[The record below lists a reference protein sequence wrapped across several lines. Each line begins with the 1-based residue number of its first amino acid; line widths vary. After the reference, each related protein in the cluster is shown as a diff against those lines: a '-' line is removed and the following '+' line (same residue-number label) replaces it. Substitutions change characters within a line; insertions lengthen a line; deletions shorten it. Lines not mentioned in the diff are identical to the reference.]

1 MLKKFTLVL
10 SIFVF
15 FVYKYLGMGKKTK
28 IISPYVGFQENF
40 ARSNVDVCFGGGQ
53 LGAGKLLPLNSKV
66 LTPNGW
72 VQNGDLQV
80 GNYVSTPFGKPA
92 KILQIFNHKAKD
104 IYRLETSDGR
114 VAECGLEHL
123 WAIRTEKQKAKY
135 NKHKDFRRNYTVCT
149 TEYLL
154 KMFYANKKTYIPIPY
169 AQEFSEKEFVIPPYV
184 LGVLLGDG
192 CISDKTLNRKTNS
205 ITVSNTEE
213 DIVMKLYSLMNC
225 TGLTRNK
232 STCSKNFY
240 TPHIKEYKDYLNSVG
255 LNVKSY
261 DKFIPEEYLWG
272 SIEQRKE
279 LLFGLMDTDGCVREK
294 NKYSFSTTSEKLCND
309 FVYLCRS
316 LGYIATVSTDKRA
329 EKYTSGISFIISI
342 HTNDVIFSSEKHLS
356 KYKKNLKQYPTLY
369 KRTNDHVYITSI
381 EKVGVSDARCI
392 FIDDDMHLYITE
404 DFITTHN
411 SFGAIL
417 ACAEPSLD
425 PGFKACFLRTNLDD
439 FKAGGGLIDNI
450 KQAYGDS
457 VVITTSKK
465 PRATFASGAF
475 IECMHVANQTLK
487 ALEDD
492 FKGTQYDMIYYDE
505 LTNFEWETFCF
516 LFSRNRGEGKWT
528 HKIRATTNP
537 KRNHWVR
544 TFIDWYVGL
553 DGRIIEDRSGVVRY
567 FFNAGNTVKDV
578 VWGNSKE
585 EVYMQ
590 NKGQIDTFLKEYNKK
605 YGTATYKDVILSFT
619 FYVGSTSENNAID
632 TKYAGSIAAMGAT
645 LSAENAGNWN
655 VDTNNEENCLSF
667 DVVQQIFLNE
677 PAKNGDK
684 WVTCDL
690 ADVGTDNFIAI
701 AWNGFHIED
710 ILILNTTKPK
720 DNAEYLQMFAI
731 DHDVPDNHIIY
742 DAIRARYIND
752 YIPDAMP
759 YISNSHVLG
768 VYGRMYSR
776 LKDECYARLVD
787 VVKRNNLSID
797 DNIAR
802 REYKHKRIK
811 TYTTIQSEILDE
823 FQVITFREVLGGK
836 KALIG
841 KKELNAKLGKERSMD
856 IADACAMRMF
866 PVLEF
871 PYGEELSST
880 IPLNDFDEEDEF
892 DFDKESIFDKNN
904 WY

>member
-1 MLKKFTLVL
+1 MC
-10 SIFVF
+10 S
-15 FVYKYLGMGKKTK
+15 KYLGVGKKTK
-28 IISPYVGFQENF
+28 IISPYEGFQENF

-53 LGAGKLLPLNSKV
+53 LGAGKAQPL
-66 LTPNGW
+66 
-72 VQNGDLQV
+72 DCQV
-80 GNYVSTPFGKPA
+80 CTPFGFRRMGD
-92 KILQIFNHKAKD
+92 LNVGD
-104 IYRLETSDGR
+104 IITNSHGGMQKVIHIHERGIMETVEFEFADGR
-114 VAECGLEHL
+114 KTRCALDHL
-123 WAIRTEKQKAKY
+123 WKVKKVANVPKRVKIHNDNDLSWEIM
-135 NKHKDFRRNYTVCT
+135 T
-149 TEYLL
+149 TEQIISLMDKNKKVNIPICSPIQFTRGNRTQGLTIHPYLL
-154 KMFYANKKTYIPIPY
+154 G
-169 AQEFSEKEFVIPPYV
+169 S
-184 LGVLLGDG
+184 LLGDG
-192 CISDKTLNRKTNS
+192 CMAKYLSSPRLFTADKEMSEKISILGYD
-205 ITVSNTEE
+205 IT
-213 DIVMKLYSLMNC
+213 
-225 TGLTRNK
+225 K
-232 STCSKNFY
+232 S
-240 TPHIKEYKDYLNSVG
+240 
-255 LNVKSY
+255 KSY
-261 DKFIPEEYLWG
+261 EIAYTIHDRDVVKHLKQKKLWGCLADTKFIPDVYKY
-272 SIEQRKE
+272 STIEDRIE
-279 LLFGLMDTDGCVREK
+279 LLQGLFDTDGSATAGTKIEYDTV
-294 NKYSFSTTSEKLCND
+294 SERLAKD
-309 FVYLCRS
+309 VQWIVRS
-316 LGYIATVSTDKRA
+316 LGGYCSITERQGYYRNENG
-329 EKYTSGISFIISI
+329 EKVICKKVYRLYISI
-342 HTNDVIFSSEKHLS
+342 SIANKLFYLKRKADKLDGLHRNGFCTELRIVS
-356 KYKKNLKQYPTLY
+356 YKILEPT
-369 KRTNDHVYITSI
+369 
-381 EKVGVSDARCI
+381 EMRCI
-392 FIDDDMHLYITE
+392 SVSNPDSLYITD

-425 PGFKACFLRTNLDD
+425 PNFKACFLRTNLDD
-439 FKAGGGLIDNI
+439 FKAGGGLIDSI

-605 YGTATYKDVILSFT
+605 HGTATYKDVILSFT

-667 DVVQQIFLNE
+667 DVIQQIFLNE

-802 REYKHKRIK
+802 KEYKHKRIK